1 MRING
6 LPLTPAEAKVS
17 EKKLFPSN
25 ERLNKP
31 LVDPKYM
38 SRVAAQPSTE
48 DKWVINGRLT
58 KPLADLANLA
68 QVTQQPQ
75 LKNSLGN

>member
-1 MRING
+1 MRISG
-6 LPLTPAEAKVS
+6 QPLNPAELETNK
-17 EKKLFPSN
+17 EKLFPSN

-48 DKWVINGRLT
+48 EK
-58 KPLADLANLA
+58 
-68 QVTQQPQ
+68 
-75 LKNSLGN
+75 

>member
-1 MRING
+1 MRLSG
-6 LPLTPAEAKVS
+6 QPLNPAELETNK
-17 EKKLFPSN
+17 KKLFPSN

-48 DKWVINGRLT
+48 EK
-58 KPLADLANLA
+58 
-68 QVTQQPQ
+68 
-75 LKNSLGN
+75 